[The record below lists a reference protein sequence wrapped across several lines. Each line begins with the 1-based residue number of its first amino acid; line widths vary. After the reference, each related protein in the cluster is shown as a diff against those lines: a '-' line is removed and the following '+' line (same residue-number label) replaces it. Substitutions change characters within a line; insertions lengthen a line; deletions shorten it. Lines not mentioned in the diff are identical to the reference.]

1 MILDWLLR
9 HHRKEEDMP
18 QQVEQKTEVPE
29 QQQVNVPAVEQ
40 PQKKTEETVIGNQSV
55 AQGGAETPNI
65 AETLDAATVN
75 QDQLS
80 IAANG
85 NIAPSSLGS
94 IKLEAPTDFAKP
106 ELIQPAD
113 GAHTHGLGQLVGQNS
128 HSLSLSGAY
137 GSLSVKQCVVDKL
150 EQAYSARIQ
159 QVRSLLQHLGEE
171 AEAEVMALFDK
182 YPVTAKNGS

>member
-18 QQVEQKTEVPE
+18 QVDQKNEVTE
-29 QQQVNVPAVEQ
+29 QQFDAPAVEQ
-40 PQKKTEETVIGNQSV
+40 PQEVTDVPKM
-55 AQGGAETPNI
+55 AE
-65 AETLDAATVN
+65 ALDAVTVK

-85 NIAPSSLGS
+85 NIALSAPGN
-94 IKLEAPTDFAKP
+94 IKIEAPTGFAKP

-113 GAHTHGLGQLVGQNS
+113 GAHTHGLGQLVGQHS
-128 HSLSLSGAY
+128 HSLSLSDAY
-137 GSLSVKQCVVDKL
+137 GSLAKESAVDKL
-150 EQAYSARIQ
+150 ESDFQARIFHI
-159 QVRSLLQHLGEE
+159 RTLLNHLGQE

>member
-18 QQVEQKTEVPE
+18 QVDQKNEVTE
-29 QQQVNVPAVEQ
+29 QQSAAPAVEQ
-40 PQKKTEETVIGNQSV
+40 PEENAAETVKGDQPL
-55 AQGGAETPNI
+55 AQEGTEAPKMAE
-65 AETLDAATVN
+65 ALDAVTVK

-80 IAANG
+80 IGANG

-94 IKLEAPTDFAKP
+94 IKLEAPTGFAKP
-106 ELIQPAD
+106 ELIQPDD
-113 GAHTHGLGQLVGQNS
+113 GAHTHGLGQLVGQHS
-128 HSLSLSGAY
+128 HSLSLPGAY